1 MIINISVNWHY
12 WRRKWQPTPVLSP
25 GKSHGQR
32 SLADCSL
39 WDITE
44 SDTTEHKHDTGITAE
59 YAHRDC
65 SPTVEMNMRPTFFFH
80 WDKHNT

>member
-1 MIINISVNWHY
+1 MDREVWQTAVYGIS
-12 WRRKWQPTPVLSP
+12 QS
-25 GKSHGQR
+25 Q
-32 SLADCSL
+32 
-39 WDITE
+39 
-44 SDTTEHKHDTGITAE
+44 DTTEYKHDTGITAE